1 MKRIIILLVLL
12 SPFYLIAQ
20 NTLYFMDRMPESIS
34 LNPAFAPHHVKFFV
48 SLGGTSLNIYNS
60 GFNYNEIKNFTDNLT
75 TPGYNPDE
83 FVNSIGKYDE
93 LISEMK
99 VNLLLTGIKLKD
111 KGYLSFS
118 VSTESS
124 TELRAASKI
133 AYLLSN
139 FNDIE
144 SIKFPITVDGIDVR
158 MTNYLSIGFAYSRK
172 ITKNFTLGISPHLNL
187 NLMSLKSSNLSYT
200 LNEVMEDAYSIKFKS
215 TLAGKAQLG
224 VPFDLNPNALN
235 GEQLDLNQ
243 NIFPDHILNELNL
256 SNLLKNKSFSLD
268 VGGTF
273 TVNKWT
279 LSASILNFGSS
290 SLHTK
295 GYDITGDNNETLL
308 AKKTDNL
315 SIGIPTKI
323 LLGLSQQFSP
333 KWNCGILLRNTT
345 YNWITEKSATVSLNG
360 SIGRMFSTSV
370 SYTAGTKFNDLGLGI
385 RMRSFF
391 GDTYLL
397 TDNITQLVN
406 LKNTNRLTF
415 SAGMNFDFGTK

>member
-1 MKRIIILLVLL
+1 MKRIFILFVLL
-12 SPFYLIAQ
+12 APFYLIAQ
-20 NTLYFMDRMPESIS
+20 NTLYFMDRMPQSIS
-34 LNPAFAPHHVKFFV
+34 LNPALAPHVKFFV

-93 LISEMK
+93 LISVMNT
-99 VNLLLTGIKLKD
+99 NLFLAGVKLKD

-118 VSTESS
+118 VNMESS
-124 TELRAASKI
+124 TEFRTASNI
-133 AYLLSN
+133 AYLLSD

-158 MTNYLSIGFAYSRK
+158 MTNYLSIGFAYSQK

-187 NLMSLKSSNLSYT
+187 NLMSLKTSNLSYT
-200 LNEVMEDAYSIKFKS
+200 LNEIMVDADSIQFKS
-215 TLAGKAQLG
+215 TMAGKAQLG

-235 GEQLDLNQ
+235 GEQLYLNQ
-243 NIFPDHILNELNL
+243 NIFPDHILNEFNL
-256 SNLLKNKSFSLD
+256 SNLLKNKSFSVD

-273 TVNKWT
+273 TLAKWT

-295 GYDITGDNNETLL
+295 GYEITGDNNETLL
-308 AKKTDNL
+308 AKKTENL

-323 LLGLSQQFSP
+323 LIGLSQQFSP
-333 KWNCGILLRNTT
+333 KWNCGILLRNTS
-345 YNWITEKSATVSLNG
+345 YNWVTEKSATVSLNG
-360 SIGRMFSTSV
+360 SIGQKLSTSV
-370 SYTAGTKFNDLGLGI
+370 SYTAGTKFNDFGVGI
-385 RMRSFF
+385 RMKAFF
-391 GDTYLL
+391 GDTYLI
-397 TDNITQLVN
+397 TDNITQILN
-406 LKNTNRLTF
+406 IKNTNRLTF
-415 SAGMNFDFGTK
+415 SVGMNFDFGTK